1 MDSYPMIKRF
11 ALIIERLKGQ
21 PAPSLKEL
29 KDFLEQEGFAVTTR
43 TIQRDFDRL
52 RDDFGLEI
60 VLNKGQ
66 TYSIAN
72 VDDSQK
78 FETLMRIIGLAQTSE
93 LLLQSVK
100 DREESLSLLSFQ
112 HAANGYAGLQHF
124 ERLYAA
130 IKDCR
135 VVTIEHENFGKN
147 KTSTHELKPLLLKEY
162 SNRWYL
168 VAMFTDSGALATFG
182 LDRIQKVTVE
192 KEKFKPQ
199 ERKKASDLFDNVIGL
214 VHDMHPPVTVRLAV
228 SSGLAKYFKSVPLHH
243 SQQEEAETSEEV
255 IFSYFLSPNREL
267 QRLILGYGS
276 QVKVLSPKEFVKQ
289 VEQELRDMLKKY
301 KTTNL

>member
-1 MDSYPMIKRF
+1 MDSYPIIKRF
-11 ALIIERLKGQ
+11 ALIIERLRGQ
-21 PAPSLKEL
+21 PAPTLEEL
-29 KDFLEQEGFAVTTR
+29 EEFLRQKGFDVCTR

-52 RDDFGLEI
+52 KDDFGLEI

-66 TYSIAN
+66 TYSIA
-72 VDDSQK
+72 DGEDSQK

-100 DREESLSLLSFQ
+100 DRAKSLSLLSFQ

-124 ERLYAA
+124 ETLYAA
-130 IKDCR
+130 IKSCR
-135 VVTIEHENFGKN
+135 VITIEHENFGKN
-147 KTSTHELKPLLLKEY
+147 KISAHEVKPLLLKEY

-168 VAMFTDSGALATFG
+168 VAAFTDSGALANFG

-192 KEKFKPQ
+192 KEKFNPK
-199 ERKKASDLFDNVIGL
+199 EREKASDLFDNVIGL
-214 VHDMHPPVTVRLAV
+214 VHDMHPPATVRLAV

-243 SQQEEAETSEEV
+243 SQRVESETSEEV
-255 IFSYFLSPNREL
+255 VFSYFLAPNREL

-276 QVKVLSPKEFVKQ
+276 QVSVLELKEFVKQ
-289 VEQELRDMLKKY
+289 VEQELREMLKKY
-301 KTTNL
+301 KFS